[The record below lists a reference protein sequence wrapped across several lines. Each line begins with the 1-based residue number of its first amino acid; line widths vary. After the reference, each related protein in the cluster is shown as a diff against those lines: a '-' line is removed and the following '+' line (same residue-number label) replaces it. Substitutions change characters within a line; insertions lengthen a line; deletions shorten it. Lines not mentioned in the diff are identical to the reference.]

1 MRWTVQLNE
10 VIGQRLARERL
21 FLFTACL
28 PAIVFKALVDW
39 GRDGARMKM
48 IPGPTSSG
56 AVKLVVMLYKMNTNV
71 ITAGINPK

>member
-1 MRWTVQLNE
+1 M
-10 VIGQRLARERL
+10 LA
-21 FLFTACL
+21 
-28 PAIVFKALVDW
+28 ALVDW
-39 GRDGARMKM
+39 GRYGARMKM